1 MHVTHE
7 DTRKKPHRKPLGT
20 QERIACVQSSTMH
33 PSLQACE
40 VVTHLSIDTVRWGL
54 PWKLRGNA
62 LIELSTPAPQIS
74 SNATK
79 TLYSQK
85 KDA

>member
-1 MHVTHE
+1 
-7 DTRKKPHRKPLGT
+7 
-20 QERIACVQSSTMH
+20 MH